1 MEAGAIGDSS
11 NGIPFLGG
19 GIGIGFPF
27 FVGQCDGFSAMEEVV
42 ICKAVNETVV
52 IGVFEFWGN
61 C

>member
-1 MEAGAIGDSS
+1 M
-11 NGIPFLGG
+11 PFLGG
-19 GIGIGFPF
+19 GIEIGFPF

-42 ICKAVNETVV
+42 IGKAVNEAVV